1 MRHRDVTGLNNLL
14 VTVFNTILKI
24 EEAALKES
32 SNNQLSMTEVH
43 TLAAVGLEKSRTMTE
58 VATDLMINVSTL
70 TAAINKLEK
79 KGFVIRVKSKDDRRV
94 VRIELTES
102 GIAILEDH
110 ELFHK
115 KMVEQVVENLG
126 EEEAR
131 VLMKSMSS
139 LKKFFRKQYELL
151 K

>member
-1 MRHRDVTGLNNLL
+1 MRQRDVTGLNNLL

-32 SNNQLSMTEVH
+32 SHNQLSMTEVH
-43 TLAAVGLEKSRTMTE
+43 TLAAIGLEKSRTMTE
-58 VATDLMINVSTL
+58 IATDLMINVSTL

-79 KGFVIRVKSKDDRRV
+79 KGYANRIKSEDDRRV
-94 VRIELTES
+94 VRIELTEN
-102 GIAILEDH
+102 GIAILQDH
-110 ELFHK
+110 ERFHQ

-139 LKKFFRKQYELL
+139 LMKFFRKQYELL